1 MIAYIK
7 GTITNIELDKIIL
20 ENNDIGYEIYFS
32 RPERVNVGDNITVY
46 TYQRVA
52 EDDLSL
58 FGFLDKRNLEFFIK
72 LLSVKGIGAKSA
84 NNIIANSNLD
94 TLVNAINS
102 DDISY
107 LKTING
113 IGNKSA
119 SQIILD
125 LKGKLAVD
133 KKELSIPVFDSLK
146 ESLKYLGYKNAEINS
161 IITQLSE
168 YSEES
173 EEFVLKKA
181 LQLLASKRG

>member
-7 GTITNIELDKIIL
+7 GRITGIELDKIVV
-20 ENNDIGYEIYFS
+20 ENNGIGYEIYFS
-32 RPERVNVGDNITVY
+32 RPEQVNINDDVLVY
-46 TYQRVA
+46 TFQRVA

-58 FGFLDKRNLEFFIK
+58 YGFLDKKNLEFFIK

-84 NNIIANSNLD
+84 NNIMANSNID
-94 TLVNAINS
+94 TLVNAINN
-102 DDISY
+102 DDVTY

-125 LKGKLAVD
+125 LKGKLAVAS
-133 KKELSIPVFDSLK
+133 KEVRIPVFDSLK
-146 ESLKYLGYKNAEINS
+146 ESLKYLGYKSVEINS
-161 IITQLSE
+161 IVKQLSE
-168 YSEES
+168 YENES
-173 EEFVLKKA
+173 EDVVLKKA